1 MITIMK
7 KILSI
12 IVALAFVT
20 AASAQTLQKNPAGKL
35 GQKSMTTAKKAP
47 MLADGDGV
55 SYWSYFNGSS
65 SSWTGLGTGSAATFH
80 VAVKL
85 PEILAGS
92 TLKSINIPVVSTS
105 MTSVTAWLKTN
116 LDGEN
121 AVAVSVPD
129 NSFVVGNYTN
139 APLTADYVI
148 PAGDVYVGYTFTTT
162 AAYPI
167 AVVDGAIAN
176 SLYLKI
182 NDGDWDDYSGGDYG
196 LSPLQIAVTN
206 LNLPDYAVTF
216 EDMESLTLTPN
227 AAFKAQVL
235 VDNSGKNAI
244 ESIDYTI
251 EIDGQKTQKH
261 LTLKSPIPAG
271 INQKDIIEVEGV
283 SIAEVRK
290 YTVKVTLDKVN
301 GQANSKST
309 SVSTQFTNVARVVS
323 RRTVVE
329 EFTGTGCGWCTRG
342 WVGMEYLKDNYQDKF
357 VGIAFHQYNSSDPM
371 YVANY
376 ASTRSLGISG
386 APSCS
391 IDRQIT
397 VDPYYGTGYGIWYDL
412 EDYNAIFPV
421 VDVTA
426 KGVWNEDQ
434 TAVDVTAKVEAL
446 TSGIGFTVAYVL
458 TADQLSGTTSAWK
471 QTNYYYQYA
480 SRSLPTDP
488 DLSQFGN
495 GGKNGQSSVFLTFN
509 DVMIGSSYNSSGT
522 NQASAIA
529 GSDKAVLGTVYEG
542 THTVKMPTATTLKN
556 AIKNDKVFANV
567 LIISNETGEILNA
580 ARVKVMTQDE
590 INGISELNADKR
602 TEVARY
608 SLDGRRLNAAQKGVN
623 IVKFEDGTT
632 KKVVVK

>member
-1 MITIMK
+1 MK
-7 KILSI
+7 KFLSL
-12 IVALAFVT
+12 IVALTFVT
-20 AASAQTLQKNPAGKL
+20 AASAQTLQKNPAGKI
-35 GQKSMTTAKKAP
+35 GQKSMKTAEKSP

-55 SYWSYFNGSS
+55 TYWSYYGGNS

-85 PEILAGS
+85 PNVLAGS
-92 TLKSINIPVVSTS
+92 TLKSINIPVISTS
-105 MTSVTAWLKTN
+105 MTSVTAWLRTN
-116 LDGEN
+116 LDGAN
-121 AVAVSVPD
+121 AVEVSVPD
-129 NSFVVGNYTN
+129 NTFVVGNYTN

-148 PAGDVYVGYTFTTT
+148 PAGDVYVGYTFTSTV
-162 AAYPI
+162 AYPI
-167 AVVDGAIAN
+167 AVADGADAN

-182 NDGDWDDYSGGDYG
+182 NDGGWGDYSGGDYG

-227 AAFKAQVL
+227 TAFKAQVL

-283 SIAEVRK
+283 SVADIKK

-309 SVSTQFTNVARVVS
+309 SVSAQFMNVTRVAA

-342 WVGMEYLKDNYQDKF
+342 WVGMEYLKEKYQDKF
-357 VGIAFHQYNSSDPM
+357 VGIAFHKYNSDDPM

-376 ASTRSLGISG
+376 VSTKSLGISG

-391 IDRQIT
+391 IDRKIT
-397 VDPYYGTGYGIWYDL
+397 VDPFYGTDYGIWYDL
-412 EDYNAIFPV
+412 EDFNAVLPI
-421 VDVTA
+421 VDVSA

-434 TAVDVTAKVEAL
+434 TAVDVTTKVEAL

-458 TADQLSGTTSAWK
+458 TADQLSGTTSEWK
-471 QTNYYYQYA
+471 QTNYYYQY
-480 SRSLPTDP
+480 SSSTLPTEP
-488 DLSQFGN
+488 NLAQFGS
-495 GGKNGQSSVFLTFN
+495 GGKNGKSSVFLTFN
-509 DVMIGSSYNSSGT
+509 DVMIGSSYSSAGK
-522 NQASAIA
+522 NQASTIA
-529 GSDKAVLGTVYEG
+529 GSDNAVLGTVYEG
-542 THTVKMPTATTLKN
+542 THTVKMPTKETLKN
-556 AIKNDKVFANV
+556 AIQNDKVFANV

-580 ARVKVMTQDE
+580 ARVKVMTQVE
-590 INGISELNADKR
+590 SNGISELNADNR
-602 TEVARY
+602 AEVARY
-608 SLDGRRLNAAQKGVN
+608 SLDGRRLNAPQKGVN
-623 IVKFEDGTT
+623 IVKFNDGKTQ
-632 KKVVVK
+632 KVVVK

>member
-1 MITIMK
+1 MK

-12 IVALAFVT
+12 IVALTFVT
-20 AASAQTLQKNPAGKL
+20 AASAQTLQKDPAGKL
-35 GQKSMTTAKKAP
+35 GQKSMKTVEKAP

-55 SYWSYFNGSS
+55 TYWSYYGGNS

-85 PEILAGS
+85 PNVLAGS
-92 TLKSINIPVVSTS
+92 TLKSINIPVISTS
-105 MTSVTAWLKTN
+105 MTSVTAWVRTN
-116 LDGEN
+116 LDGAN
-121 AVAVSVPD
+121 AVEVSVPD

-148 PAGDVYVGYTFTTT
+148 PAGDVYVGYTFTSTV
-162 AAYPI
+162 AYPI
-167 AVVDGAIAN
+167 AVADGADAN

-182 NDGDWDDYSGGDYG
+182 NEGGWGDYSGGDYG

-227 AAFKAQVL
+227 TAFKAQVL

-251 EIDGQKTQKH
+251 EIDGQKSQKH
-261 LTLKSPIPAG
+261 LTLEKPIPAG

-283 SIAEVRK
+283 SVADIKK

-309 SVSTQFTNVARVVS
+309 SVSAQFMNVTRVAA

-342 WVGMEYLKDNYQDKF
+342 WVGMEYLKEKYQDKF
-357 VGIAFHQYNSSDPM
+357 VGIAFHKYNSDDPM

-376 ASTRSLGISG
+376 VSTKSLGISG

-391 IDRQIT
+391 IDRKIT
-397 VDPYYGTGYGIWYDL
+397 VDPFYGTDYGIWYDL
-412 EDYNAIFPV
+412 EDFNAVLPI
-421 VDVTA
+421 VDVSA

-434 TAVDVTAKVEAL
+434 TAVDVMAKVEAL

-458 TADQLSGTTSAWK
+458 TADQLSGTTSEWK
-471 QTNYYYQYA
+471 QTNYYYQY
-480 SRSLPTDP
+480 SSSTLPTEP
-488 DLSQFGN
+488 NLAQFGS
-495 GGKNGQSSVFLTFN
+495 GGKNGKSSVFLTFN
-509 DVMIGSSYNSSGT
+509 DVMIGSSYNSSGV
-522 NQASAIA
+522 NQAKTIE
-529 GSDKAVLGTVYEG
+529 GSNNAVLNTVYEG
-542 THTVKMPTATTLKN
+542 THTVKMPTKETLKN
-556 AIKNDKVFANV
+556 AIQNDKVFANV

-580 ARVKVMTQDE
+580 ARVKVMTQE
-590 INGISELNADKR
+590 ESNGISDLNADNR
-602 TEVARY
+602 AEVARY
-608 SLDGRRLNAAQKGVN
+608 SLDGRRLNAPQKGVN
-623 IVKFEDGTT
+623 IVKFNDGKTQ
-632 KKVVVK
+632 KVVVK

>member
-1 MITIMK
+1 MK

-12 IVALAFVT
+12 IVALTFVT
-20 AASAQTLQKNPAGKL
+20 AASAQTLQKDPAGKL
-35 GQKSMTTAKKAP
+35 GQKSMKTAEKSP
-47 MLADGDGV
+47 MLAGGDGV
-55 SYWSYFNGSS
+55 TYWSYYGGNS

-85 PEILAGS
+85 PNVLAGS
-92 TLKSINIPVVSTS
+92 TLKSINIPVISTS
-105 MTSVTAWLKTN
+105 MTSVTAWVRTN
-116 LDGEN
+116 LDGAN
-121 AVAVSVPD
+121 AVEVSVPD

-148 PAGDVYVGYTFTTT
+148 PAGDVYVGYTFTSTV
-162 AAYPI
+162 AYPI
-167 AVVDGAIAN
+167 AVADGADAN

-182 NDGDWDDYSGGDYG
+182 NEGGWGDYSGGDYG

-227 AAFKAQVL
+227 TAFKAQVL

-251 EIDGQKTQKH
+251 EIDGQKSQKH
-261 LTLKSPIPAG
+261 LTLEKPIPAG

-283 SIAEVRK
+283 SVADIKK

-309 SVSTQFTNVARVVS
+309 SVSAQFMNVTRVAA

-342 WVGMEYLKDNYQDKF
+342 WVGMEYLKEKYQDKF
-357 VGIAFHQYNSSDPM
+357 VGIAFHKYNSDDPM

-376 ASTRSLGISG
+376 VSTKSLGISG

-391 IDRQIT
+391 IDRKIT
-397 VDPYYGTGYGIWYDL
+397 VDPFYGTDYGIWYDL
-412 EDYNAIFPV
+412 EDFNAVLPI
-421 VDVTA
+421 VDVSA

-434 TAVDVTAKVEAL
+434 TAVDVMAKVEAL

-458 TADQLSGTTSAWK
+458 TADQLSGTTSEWK
-471 QTNYYYQYA
+471 QTNYYYQY
-480 SRSLPTDP
+480 SSSTLPTEP
-488 DLSQFGN
+488 NLAQFGS
-495 GGKNGQSSVFLTFN
+495 GGKNGKSSVFLTFN
-509 DVMIGSSYNSSGT
+509 DVMIGSSYNSSGV
-522 NQASAIA
+522 NQAKTIE
-529 GSDKAVLGTVYEG
+529 GSNNAVLNTVYEG
-542 THTVKMPTATTLKN
+542 THTVKMPTKETLKN
-556 AIKNDKVFANV
+556 AIQNDKVFANV

-580 ARVKVMTQDE
+580 ARVKVMTQE
-590 INGISELNADKR
+590 ESNGISDLNADNR
-602 TEVARY
+602 AEVARY
-608 SLDGRRLNAAQKGVN
+608 SLDGRRLNAPQKGVN
-623 IVKFEDGTT
+623 IVKFNDGKTQ
-632 KKVVVK
+632 KVVVK